1 MGQNSDV
8 FLRMSEE
15 HYMQIPNEIREM
27 FLSAK
32 RVDEEKSDWQE
43 NMKDETYSV
52 LYKSYKTIKKQ
63 LSERE
68 YQLREN
74 RRNENLKNK

>member
-32 RVDEEKSDWQE
+32 RVDEANALVSA
-43 NMKDETYSV
+43 
-52 LYKSYKTIKKQ
+52 TITKEIGKKI
-63 LSERE
+63 
-68 YQLREN
+68 
-74 RRNENLKNK
+74 